1 MRVNFGLCCIN
12 TILREHDIFCSRT
25 TIREGFTVSKAK
37 DLALKNIADIEPI
50 LEWNAQNN
58 IWCYRLSSDMFPHI
72 TDPETPPY
80 TIEFAADALRKAGA
94 AARKYS
100 QRITM
105 HPGQYNQLATPN
117 PDTLAKT
124 FQDLSVHADI
134 LDYMGVPPAEGIII
148 IHGGGTY
155 GDKPAAIERWVKNFK
170 ALPAA
175 VRRRLVIENDE
186 KSYNVQDVLLI
197 SQKTGIPVV
206 FDMFH
211 HQCYMRLHPDH
222 TQLSYEEAFRLA
234 VETWVGRSTRP
245 VMHISEQYYHSQVG
259 THSNYINGG
268 LPEWL
273 MRAVHNSKRVGW
285 ILDLE
290 VEAKMKEQAILRL
303 RKIINKRNPEFVKY
317 LYSVNVEK

>member
-1 MRVNFGLCCIN
+1 MRINFGLCCIN
-12 TILREHDIFCSRT
+12 TILREQDIFCSRT
-25 TIREGFTVSKAK
+25 TIRERFTVAKAQE
-37 DLALKNIADIEPI
+37 LALKNIADIEPI
-50 LEWNAQNN
+50 IKWNADNG

-72 TDPETPPY
+72 TDPETLPY
-80 TIEFAADALRKAGA
+80 TIDFAAGALRAAGA
-94 AARKYS
+94 AAKRYS

-124 FQDLSVHADI
+124 FQDLSVHAEI
-134 LDYMGVPPAEGIII
+134 LDYMGVSPADGVII

-155 GDKPAAIERWVKNFK
+155 GDKPAAIDRWVKNFR
-170 ALPAA
+170 ALPVA

-186 KSYNVQDVLLI
+186 KSYNINDVLVI

-211 HQCYMRLHPDH
+211 HQCYMRLHPSETH
-222 TQLSYEEAFRLA
+222 LSYEEAFRRSI
-234 VETWVGRSTRP
+234 ETWRGRSTRP
-245 VMHISEQYYHSQVG
+245 LMHISEQYYHSQVG

-268 LPEWL
+268 LPAWL
-273 MRAVHNSKRVGW
+273 MRAVEHSKLTGW

-290 VEAKMKEQAILRL
+290 VEAKQKEQAILRL
-303 RKIINKRNPEFVKY
+303 RKIIARDNPEFLQY
-317 LYSVNVEK
+317 LV